1 MPCSQQPSIRSIK
14 RCNQPPAYDKGQQPR
29 VYAFTSG
36 SHITAV
42 DRLPY
47 ETVTPAQTGSG
58 VPSAKQT
65 C

>member
-1 MPCSQQPSIRSIK
+1 MPYSQQPSIRSIK
-14 RCNQPPAYDKGQQPR
+14 RSNQPPAYEKAQQRR

-36 SHITAV
+36 FHITAGG
-42 DRLPY
+42 RLPY
-47 ETVTPAQTGSG
+47 EMVTAAQMGSG